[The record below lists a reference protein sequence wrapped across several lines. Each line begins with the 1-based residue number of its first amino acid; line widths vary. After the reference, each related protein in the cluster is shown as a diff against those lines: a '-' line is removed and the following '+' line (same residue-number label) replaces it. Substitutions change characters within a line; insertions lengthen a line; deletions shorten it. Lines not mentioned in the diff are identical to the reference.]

1 MLDSASKGLFHL
13 LALITP
19 FKTLASRYGMRRPS
33 SFARRFIAGE
43 STSEAIDA
51 ARAVEARGLLIT
63 LDHLGESVDT
73 LARADAATRE
83 YFEVMQQV
91 VDSGIGRN
99 ISLKLTQL
107 GLTVDRATCV
117 DNMRRVLDRAEPA
130 GFFIR
135 IDMEGSAHTEVTLDT
150 FETLWNLGYRHMG
163 VVLQAALYRTEQDLQ
178 RILRLGARVRLVKG
192 AYKEPRTLAHQQK
205 PEIDDAYAGL
215 LKLLIKSGEY
225 PAIAT
230 HDPAMHSLAI
240 ESAAEHGLSPDK
252 FEFQLLYGVR
262 RDLQASLVS
271 RGYRVRVY
279 IPFGREWFPYFM
291 RRLGERPANVASVV
305 TSILDERRNTIWNG

>member
-19 FKTLASRYGMRRPS
+19 FKTLASRYGMRHPS

-43 STSEAIDA
+43 TTAEAIEA

-63 LDHLGESVDT
+63 LDHLGESVHS

-83 YFEVMQQV
+83 YFEVISRI

-107 GLTVDRATCV
+107 GLSVDRATCV

-135 IDMEGSAHTEVTLDT
+135 IDMEGSAHTEVTLEI
-150 FETLWNLGYRHMG
+150 FETLWSLGYRQMG
-163 VVLQAALYRTEQDLQ
+163 VVLQAALLRTEADL
-178 RILRLGARVRLVKG
+178 LRVLKLGGRVRLVKG
-192 AYKEPRTLAHQQK
+192 AYKEPRTVAYQHK
-205 PEIDDAYAGL
+205 PDIDEAYARLMKIL
-215 LKLLIKSGEY
+215 LANGEY

-240 ESAAEHGLSPDK
+240 DLAAQQGLGPDR

-291 RRLGERPANVASVV
+291 RRLGERPANVSSVV
-305 TSILDERRNTIWNG
+305 TSILDERRARI